1 MASISIKNMSV
12 SYNKGKSYVL
22 DNLNLEVKDGEF
34 CVFLGPSGC
43 GKSTAM
49 HCIAGLLHPAS
60 GEIRFGDE
68 VMTEGSGKKKTFVP
82 PQERNIAMVFQ
93 EYALYPNM
101 TVREN
106 MSFALKTKK
115 APKEEIEKR
124 VNYMAQM
131 LSIEQLLD
139 RRPAELSG
147 GQRQRVAL
155 GRALVRDPQVFLL
168 DEPLGNLDAKLRDQ
182 VRYELKK
189 IQEQLGITTI
199 YVTHDQTEAMTM
211 ADHIVLMRDGYIMQ
225 QGTPNELYDHP
236 ANEFVAG
243 FLGTPQINL
252 FSCDVKQE
260 NGKLI
265 LDAGAFRLEA
275 PDSVRE
281 TLKEYAGQQGDLGV
295 RPSDFEQAK
304 EEANA
309 IHAHVDSVEP
319 LGDAYLIYVRV
330 GDKVVVYKNT
340 DEQAPTERELLLK
353 PNMGKLHLFDP
364 KTQKRINS

>member
-1 MASISIKNMSV
+1 MASITMKDICV
-12 SYNKGKSYVL
+12 SYNKGKTFAL
-22 DNLNLEVKDGEF
+22 KNLSLQVKDGEF

-49 HCIAGLLHPAS
+49 HCIAGLLKPES
-60 GEIRFGDE
+60 GEVYINKEMVTGP
-68 VMTEGSGKKKTFVP
+68 GAFVP

-115 APKEEIEKR
+115 APKEEINKR
-124 VNYMAQM
+124 VDYMAKM

-189 IQEQLGITTI
+189 IQLQLGITTI

-211 ADHIVLMRDGYIMQ
+211 ADHIVLLKDGKIMQ
-225 QGTPNELYDHP
+225 QGTPDELYGHP

-252 FSCDVKQE
+252 FSARCD
-260 NGKLI
+260 
-265 LDAGAFRLEA
+265 R
-275 PDSVRE
+275 
-281 TLKEYAGQQGDLGV
+281 
-295 RPSDFEQAK
+295 
-304 EEANA
+304 
-309 IHAHVDSVEP
+309 
-319 LGDAYLIYVRV
+319 
-330 GDKVVVYKNT
+330 
-340 DEQAPTERELLLK
+340 
-353 PNMGKLHLFDP
+353 
-364 KTQKRINS
+364 KTAA

>member
-1 MASISIKNMSV
+1 MAAISIRELSV
-12 SYNKGKSYVL
+12 SYNKGKSFVL
-22 DNLNLEVKDGEF
+22 DKLNLEIRDGEF

-49 HCIAGLLHPAS
+49 HCIAGLLHPAE
-60 GEIRFGDE
+60 GEIRFGED
-68 VMTEGSGKKKTFVP
+68 VMTSAAGKGKDKTFVP

-115 APKEEIEKR
+115 APKEEIDRR
-124 VNYMAQM
+124 VSYMAKM
-131 LSIEQLLD
+131 LSIESLLD

-182 VRYELKK
+182 VRYGLKK

-211 ADHIVLMRDGYIMQ
+211 ADHVVLMKDGHIMQ
-225 QGTPNELYDHP
+225 QGTPNDLYDHP

-252 FSCDVKQE
+252 FSCGVRQE
-260 NGKLI
+260 NGGLI
-265 LDAGAFRLEA
+265 LDAGAFRLPA
-275 PDSVRE
+275 PESVRGSL
-281 TLKEYAGQQGDLGV
+281 TPLCRQKSRSGHPSLG
-295 RPSDFEQAK
+295 
-304 EEANA
+304 
-309 IHAHVDSVEP
+309 
-319 LGDAYLIYVRV
+319 L
-330 GDKVVVYKNT
+330 
-340 DEQAPTERELLLK
+340 
-353 PNMGKLHLFDP
+353 
-364 KTQKRINS
+364 

>member
-1 MASISIKNMSV
+1 MASITIKDMSV
-12 SYNKGKSYVL
+12 SYNKGKTYVL
-22 DNLNLEVKDGEF
+22 DKLNLEIKDGEF

-49 HCIAGLLHPAS
+49 HCIAGLLHPAA

-68 VMTEGSGKKKTFVP
+68 VMTSAGGKGKDKTFVP

-115 APKEEIEKR
+115 APREEIEKR
-124 VNYMAQM
+124 VDYMAKM

-139 RRPAELSG
+139 RKPAELSG

-189 IQEQLGITTI
+189 I
-199 YVTHDQTEAMTM
+199 
-211 ADHIVLMRDGYIMQ
+211 
-225 QGTPNELYDHP
+225 
-236 ANEFVAG
+236 
-243 FLGTPQINL
+243 
-252 FSCDVKQE
+252 
-260 NGKLI
+260 
-265 LDAGAFRLEA
+265 
-275 PDSVRE
+275 
-281 TLKEYAGQQGDLGV
+281 
-295 RPSDFEQAK
+295 
-304 EEANA
+304 
-309 IHAHVDSVEP
+309 
-319 LGDAYLIYVRV
+319 
-330 GDKVVVYKNT
+330 
-340 DEQAPTERELLLK
+340 
-353 PNMGKLHLFDP
+353 
-364 KTQKRINS
+364 